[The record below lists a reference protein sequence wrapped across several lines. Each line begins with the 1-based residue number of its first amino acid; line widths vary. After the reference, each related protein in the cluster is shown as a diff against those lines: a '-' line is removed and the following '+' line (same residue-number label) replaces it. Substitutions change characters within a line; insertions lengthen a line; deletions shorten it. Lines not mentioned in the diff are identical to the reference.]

1 MTNLTP
7 ALPSGHFK
15 NLLVAA
21 TSAGLRP
28 LVTGEHAAYFWGRYF
43 ALKEPAMKFL
53 LPETGKSLVL
63 LGDVGSLVT
72 LAQALQAPFHRVRPG
87 GPRPVLGVIPL
98 TASNGSQLQV
108 EFVQRLA
115 GVTPQ
120 EVQRG
125 AAELES
131 AELGVSMRLPS
142 PFACIKVECQEMMG
156 RLGDSPQDLNHLSTL
171 VLCNRA
177 LLREGVKAV
186 EGEAISERKLVTAM
200 ETIFRFTQSKPARHA
215 AQKHKLDW
223 LQLFPVVELM
233 KTTRVLLRK
242 FFQKRL
248 QATFPSCPRVPS

>member
-1 MTNLTP
+1 MTSLTP

-15 NLLVAA
+15 NLLASA
-21 TSAGLRP
+21 SGAGLRP

-53 LPETGKSLVL
+53 LPGTGKSLVL
-63 LGDVGSLVT
+63 LGDTSSLVT

-125 AAELES
+125 AAELTSDEV
-131 AELGVSMRLPS
+131 GVSLRLPA
-142 PFACIKVECQEMMG
+142 PFTCLKVECQEMMA
-156 RLGDSPQDLNHLSTL
+156 RLGDSTQDLNHLSTL

-177 LLREGVKAV
+177 LLREGVRAA
-186 EGEAISERKLVTAM
+186 ESETIAERKLVSAM

-215 AQKHKLDW
+215 AEKHKLDW

-233 KTTRVLLRK
+233 KTTRVRLRK

-248 QATFPSCPRVPS
+248 QANFPSCPRVPA

>member
-15 NLLVAA
+15 NLLAAA
-21 TSAGLRP
+21 TGAGLCP
-28 LVTGEHAAYFWGRYF
+28 LVTGKHAAYFWARYF
-43 ALKEPAMKFL
+43 APQEPAMKFL

-63 LGDVGSLVT
+63 LGDTSGLVT
-72 LAQALQAPFHRVRPG
+72 LAQALQAPFSRVRAG

-108 EFVQRLA
+108 EFVQRLS

-125 AAELES
+125 AAELLSE
-131 AELGVSMRLPS
+131 ELGVSMRLPS
-142 PFACIKVECQEMMG
+142 PFTCLKVECLEMTG
-156 RLGDSPQDLNHLSTL
+156 RLGDTAQDLNHLSTL

-177 LLREGVKAV
+177 LLREGVKGV
-186 EGEAISERKLVTAM
+186 ESATIAERKLVSAM
-200 ETIFRFTQSKPARHA
+200 QTIFRFTQSKPARHA
-215 AQKHKLDW
+215 AEKHKLDW

-233 KTTRVLLRK
+233 KTSRALLRK

-248 QATFPSCPRVPS
+248 QTTFPSCPRVPS

>member
-1 MTNLTP
+1 MTSLTP
-7 ALPSGHFK
+7 TLPSGHFK
-15 NLLVAA
+15 NLLAAA
-21 TSAGLRP
+21 TGAGLQP
-28 LVTGEHAAYFWGRYF
+28 FVTGPHAAYFWGRYF

-53 LPETGKSLVL
+53 LPETGKFLVL
-63 LGDVGSLVT
+63 LGDSSGLAT
-72 LAQALQAPFHRVRPG
+72 LAQALQAPFYRVRAG

-108 EFVQRLA
+108 EFIQRLP

-125 AAELES
+125 AAELISE
-131 AELGVSMRLPS
+131 ELGVTMRLPA
-142 PFACIKVECQEMMG
+142 PFTCLKVECLEMMA
-156 RLGDSPQDLNHLSTL
+156 RLGDSTQDLHHLSTL

-177 LLREGVKAV
+177 LLREGVRAV
-186 EGEAISERKLVTAM
+186 ESGTMAELKLVKAM

-215 AQKHKLDW
+215 SEKHKLDW

-233 KTTRVLLRK
+233 KTTRARLRK

-248 QATFPSCPRVPS
+248 QATFPSCPRVPA